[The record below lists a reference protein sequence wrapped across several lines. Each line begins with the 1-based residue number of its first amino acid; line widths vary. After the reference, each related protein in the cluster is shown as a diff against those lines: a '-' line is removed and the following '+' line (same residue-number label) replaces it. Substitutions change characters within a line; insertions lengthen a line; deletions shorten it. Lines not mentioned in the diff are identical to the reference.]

1 MDLVLVAA
9 VADNG
14 VIGIAGGLPWHLP
27 GDLKRFRALTLGHW
41 VVMGRR
47 TWESI
52 GRPLAGRT
60 NLVVSSDATLGARL
74 GPAGLGPGEVTVVPS
89 LDDAIATAGTA
100 GAATLFV
107 IGGSRLYRD
116 ALPRATRIVLTQ
128 VRSAPQG
135 DTHFPTIDM
144 SRWCEQSRERFDA
157 DGDAPAFEIVVLQ
170 ASAPPDSPT
179 AER

>member
-1 MDLVLVAA
+1 MELVLVAA

-14 VIGIAGGLPWHLP
+14 VIGNAGGLPWHLP
-27 GDLKRFRALTLGHW
+27 GDLKRFRALTIGHW

-60 NLVVSSDATLGARL
+60 NLVVSTDTTLGSRL
-74 GPAGLGPGEVTVVPS
+74 ADAGVPAGTGPGEVTVVPS
-89 LDDAIATAGTA
+89 LDDAIATAAAA
-100 GAATLFV
+100 GVPSLFV

-116 ALPRATRIVLTQ
+116 ALPEATRLVLTQ
-128 VRSAPQG
+128 VRSAPDG

-144 SRWCEQSRERFDA
+144 SRWTELSRECFAA

-170 ASAPPDSPT
+170 AL
-179 AER
+179 R